1 MKYLLTLIYSGLPV
15 HEKRTGSKMSSSLDL
30 TIGASIFTL
39 IKLLDISWNKP
50 PRLWAVINQI
60 AAIYRH
66 IDGGQ

>member
-1 MKYLLTLIYSGLPV
+1 
-15 HEKRTGSKMSSSLDL
+15 MSSSLDL

-50 PRLWAVINQI
+50 PRLWAAIDQI